1 MHDWHLQCNG
11 VPHCQLSFLLS
22 SPLSLFFLVG
32 EGAYLWFWEL
42 LSLTGTS
49 KRFHKM
55 LSDFRGVSFTRV
67 RPQVWLAHEVSSV
80 VYSTSSSL
88 EAYASRSELTMVE
101 GFGIWSWACDSDRT
115 LKISGWKEALT
126 KPTVFGHFSNHV
138 C

>member
-1 MHDWHLQCNG
+1 VVLGIIVSDRYFEKVSQD
-11 VPHCQLSFLLS
+11 
-22 SPLSLFFLVG
+22 
-32 EGAYLWFWEL
+32 A
-42 LSLTGTS
+42 
-49 KRFHKM
+49 
-55 LSDFRGVSFTRV
+55 SDFRGVSFTRV

-126 KPTVFGHFSNHV
+126 KPTVFGHFSNYV